1 MVHSLIS
8 LMMKNPPLPNKQ
20 TKTTDERENWEIE
33 FHRNYIEPQ
42 IRSIIETTANYRMN
56 LDAALAKDRKNNMIG
71 SEIDQTLPMDK
82 QYRSEN
88 LPSLWRTIGEINFD
102 SFRAYYNSDLEG
114 NTNNYPFL
122 SVFFK
127 HAEQLKL
134 LKHLLPIV
142 KFVQI
147 LNSKLGYYL
156 TRQKAREMT
165 FRDFLEKESNGE
177 NREIFNS
184 AFEDFKV
191 GWNTVI
197 PNVKRYQF
205 HELLNDKP
213 IDSECQI
220 VLGLIEQKDAGIYLC

>member
-1 MVHSLIS
+1 MFHSLIS
-8 LMMKNPPLPNKQ
+8 LMTENPPLPNQ
-20 TKTTDERENWEIE
+20 QIKTEAESENWEME

-42 IRSIIETTANYRMN
+42 IRNITETAANYRMK
-56 LDAALAKDRKNNMIG
+56 LDETSPKVQNSNMIEN
-71 SEIDQTLPMDK
+71 EIDQTLAMDE

-88 LPSLWRTIGEINFD
+88 LPSLWRSIGVINFD

-127 HAEQLKL
+127 HAEQLEL

-156 TRQKAREMT
+156 TRQKARELT
-165 FRDFLEKESNGE
+165 FRDFLEKESNGG

-184 AFEDFKV
+184 AFEDFKD
-191 GWNTVI
+191 GWNTVM
-197 PNVKRYQF
+197 PNVKRYQC
-205 HELLNDKP
+205 HELPNDKP
-213 IDSECQI
+213 VIDSEC
-220 VLGLIEQKDAGIYLC
+220 